1 MDFLLSENNLLILL
15 IALVAGGLLLWPG
28 LAKGKSGNKLALAQA
43 IDKINREHGIFID
56 VRPAEQFK
64 AGAIP
69 QARNI
74 PLDTLDSHIGS
85 LPKDKPII
93 LVDAHG
99 RDTNRVVSKLNKQG
113 FAQVS
118 SLEGG
123 LQSWTEGGMPL
134 KKS

>member
-1 MDFLLSENNLLILL
+1 MDFLFSQNNLLILL
-15 IALVAGGLLLWPG
+15 IAIVSGGLLLWPS
-28 LAKGKSGNKLALAQA
+28 LNKGKIGHKLALAQA

-56 VRPAEQFK
+56 IRPSEQFK

-93 LVDAHG
+93 IVDANG
-99 RDTNRVVSKLNKQG
+99 REGNRALNQLHKQG
-113 FAQVS
+113 FNQVS
-118 SLEGG
+118 LLEGG

>member
-15 IALVAGGLLLWPG
+15 IAVIAGALLLWPG
-28 LAKGKSGNKLALAQA
+28 ITRGKQGSKLVLAQA
-43 IDKINREHGIFID
+43 IDKVNREHGIFID
-56 VRPAEQFK
+56 IRPADQFK
-64 AGAIP
+64 TGAIP

-99 RDTNRVVSKLNKQG
+99 RNANSTVSKLHKQG
-113 FAQVS
+113 FDKAS
-118 SLEGG
+118 FLEGG
-123 LQSWTEGGMPL
+123 LQSWIEGGMPI